1 MKKFV
6 VIFVCC
12 FVILGFWSGYG
23 YCRTLKDDAFKVA
36 LEAAGLS
43 YENISWDASKL
54 SRIDDADPFRLQWF
68 NEIWA
73 NPLRVP
79 KIAKQITD
87 RIPIFATNIS
97 KELDYI
103 FFYGT
108 SRTCG
113 SVAALMEDYLPLLEM
128 AKEKPFYNSIKKSTR
143 TWLAIW
149 QGSTQNYLYTKGN
162 SRKKRQMPWQ
172 NTY

>member
-12 FVILGFWSGYG
+12 FVILGFWSGSG
-23 YCRTLKDDAFKVA
+23 YCATVKNDAFKVA

-128 AKEKPFYNSIKKSTR
+128 AKEKPFYNSIKKVY
-143 TWLAIW
+143 
-149 QGSTQNYLYTKGN
+149 QNMGKNSTQNCLHTKGN
-162 SRKKRQMPWQ
+162 SRKKRQMP
-172 NTY
+172 